1 MKAQYENFMSIS
13 EESSVYK
20 DKADELADIL
30 EQKTKDLESEKSSK
44 LSLMHSKEELL
55 GKMKLLQNDNDELSI
70 KLKGLK
76 TENDG
81 LIEKNKKL
89 EGRIKDFEDKNKS
102 LLSQLNDSMTK
113 APSTPIVQP
122 DPIKARI
129 QKSVEEIHSIRK
141 SSMGNITSDAK
152 TTTDD
157 SELEEKAL
165 SSGNSK
171 INSGRRGTIEENV
184 AKTLSFSDKIAVE
197 SASVTSGPSIVSSSD
212 PVLSSGRSASLVPEK
227 VPRHAYLD
235 PLEPTPTTSER
246 SGEFLRTF
254 YFF

>member
-1 MKAQYENFMSIS
+1 MSIS
-13 EESSVYK
+13 EDSSVYK
-20 DKADELADIL
+20 DKAEELAAVL
-30 EQKTKDLESEKSSK
+30 EEKTKDLESEMSSK
-44 LSLMHSKEELL
+44 LSLIHSKDELL

-102 LLSQLNDSMTK
+102 LLSQLNESMTK
-113 APSTPIVQP
+113 ASSTSIFQP

-129 QKSVEEIHSIRK
+129 QKSVDEINSIRK
-141 SSMGNITSDAK
+141 TSMGNITSDTK

-157 SELEEKAL
+157 SELDERAS
-165 SSGNSK
+165 SSGVSK
-171 INSGRRGTIEENV
+171 VGSGRRGTIEENIG
-184 AKTLSFSDKIAVE
+184 KTLSFSDKVQIE

-212 PVLSSGRSASLVPEK
+212 PVVSTGRSGSIVPEK
-227 VPRHAYLD
+227 IPRHAYLD

-246 SGEFLRTF
+246 SGEIFALF
-254 YFF
+254 